1 MLKGFILE
9 TPFHF
14 LLMIVIITVALLLVT
29 SGYKQLITYRPST
42 DQIIDVRY
50 ACFQYN
56 ETEVNL
62 EQLKTLFY
70 GFLTDQCNSS
80 VVILKEAL
88 SISDI
93 EKIVKEIDRNILV
106 IRKSDCNFPS
116 FNTHS
121 VYAYSAADMI
131 LQRKTINMVKR
142 NLYKGDV
149 LICEV

>member
-1 MLKGFILE
+1 MLKGFVLE

-14 LLMIVIITVALLLVT
+14 LLMIVIIAVALMLVT
-29 SGYKQLITYRPST
+29 GGYKQLIKYKPPVS
-42 DQIIDVRY
+42 QVIDVRY

-56 ETEVNL
+56 ETEVNM
-62 EQLKTLFY
+62 EQLKTLLY
-70 GFLTDQCNSS
+70 GFITEQCNSV
-80 VVILKEAL
+80 VVILKEAV

-93 EKIVKEIDRNILV
+93 EKIVREIDENVLV

-121 VYAYSAADMI
+121 VYVYSVADVI
-131 LQRKTINMVKR
+131 PQRKTINMVKR

-149 LICEV
+149 LTCEV